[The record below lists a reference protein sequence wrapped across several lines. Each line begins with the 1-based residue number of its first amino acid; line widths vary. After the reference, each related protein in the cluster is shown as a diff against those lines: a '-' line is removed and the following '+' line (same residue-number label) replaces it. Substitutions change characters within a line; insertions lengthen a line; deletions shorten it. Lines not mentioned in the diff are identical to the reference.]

1 MAGGVAGYLGWQK
14 VQKDGQSGR
23 FLAAQTARGTAVI
36 TGASSGIGE
45 EYARQLAKAGYDV
58 ILVARRRERLEML
71 ASELRLKHGVLAE
84 ALAADLATAE
94 GVERVEEAMGKLD
107 DLVLLVNNAGFG
119 TMGPLLEKGLFSQL
133 DMIHL
138 HVNAA
143 MRLTRAALSR
153 MLPNGYGGVI
163 NVSSIV
169 AFFHGAGS
177 ANYCATKAYL
187 NTFSKAVQAE
197 VRDKGLFVQ
206 ALCPGYTYTE
216 FHDNKEYEQFSRD
229 EVPGWLWMSSE
240 AVVADS
246 LHNLGNG
253 QVVIVP
259 GWVNQVIVRFA
270 MLGIDLAILR
280 RLAKRLKNLV
290 KREA

>member
-14 VQKDGQSGR
+14 VQKDGRAGR
-23 FLAAQTARGTAVI
+23 FLAADSPRGTAVV

-45 EYARQLAKAGYDV
+45 QYARQLAKAGYDV
-58 ILVARRRERLEML
+58 ILVARRLDKLEIL
-71 ASELRLKHGVLAE
+71 ASELRLNHGVLAE
-84 ALAADLATAE
+84 ALSADLATPE

-119 TMGPLLEKGLFSQL
+119 TMGPLLEKGLYSQL
-133 DMIHL
+133 DMIHV

-153 MLPNGYGGVI
+153 MVPNSYGGVI

-197 VRDKGLFVQ
+197 MKDKGLVVQ

-216 FHDNKEYEQFSRD
+216 FHDSQEYNEFSRN

-240 AVVADS
+240 AVVQES
-246 LHNLGNG
+246 LHALGNG
-253 QVVIVP
+253 QVVVVP

-270 MLGIDLAILR
+270 TFGIDLASLR
-280 RLAKRLKNLV
+280 RLAKRLKGGG
-290 KREA
+290 